1 MASLLTNVQ
10 DVCLELGLPVPNVVV
25 GAGDDQ
31 INQLVAL
38 MNRVGDNLTT
48 EHPWQ
53 ELAAE
58 HRFNTVYYQYTGD
71 VTLGSTTITNLSSVT
86 GIASNDFQV
95 VGEGIMQDTFV
106 TSVGSTTVELNC
118 PATATATGV
127 TLTFGQ
133 TRYPMPSDYNRMV
146 NKTAYN
152 RSNRWAVIGP
162 KDAQE
167 WQWLK
172 SSYITT
178 GPRMR
183 YRIMGGKF
191 TVWPMAS
198 SNVNLGF
205 EYISNSWVLDAG
217 GNSKTRFTA
226 DTDTSLFPDRLLV
239 LGTKLKFFEIKGFDT
254 TALSQ
259 DFYDELSKYKA
270 QEAGADTLSLS
281 PQFASFLL
289 TQNNLPDTGYGNIGV

>member
-1 MASLLTNVQ
+1 MASLLTNMQ
-10 DVCLELGLPVPNVVV
+10 DVCMELGLPVPNIVI

-31 INQLVAL
+31 ITQLTAL
-38 MNRVGDNLTT
+38 MNRVGDLLTT
-48 EHPWQ
+48 EHNWQ

-71 VTLGSTTITNLSSVT
+71 VTLGSTQITNLSS
-86 GIASNDFQV
+86 IAGLTSDFQV

-106 TSVGSTTVELNC
+106 TSVSGTTANLNC

-133 TRYPMPSDYNRMV
+133 TRYPMPSDYNRMA

-152 RSNRWAVIGP
+152 RSNRWAVVGP

-191 TVWPMAS
+191 TVWPMAT

-205 EYISNSWVLDAG
+205 EYVSNSWVIGADG
-217 GNSKTRFTA
+217 SRKTRFTA
-226 DTDTSLFPDRLLV
+226 DDDTSLFPDRLLV

-254 TALSQ
+254 TALWQ
-259 DFYDELSKYKA
+259 DYNDELSKYKA
-270 QEAGADTLSLS
+270 YEAGADTLSLA
-281 PQFASFLL
+281 PQFANVLL
-289 TQNNLPDTGYGNIGV
+289 TQNNIPDVGYGNTTT